1 MPFSVREGIN
11 IFLAGYVPTEN
22 MRFRDFELSFR
33 VKQDDSDADGLGGK
47 KAKDLTE
54 EEKKKL
60 EDLKKRAD
68 YHYPLM
74 TKTLGPFSLKVEAG
88 TFSPSETIVMLG

>member
-54 EEKKKL
+54 EEK
-60 EDLKKRAD
+60 
-68 YHYPLM
+68 
-74 TKTLGPFSLKVEAG
+74 
-88 TFSPSETIVMLG
+88 

>member
-11 IFLAGYVPTEN
+11 IFIAGYVPTEN

-33 VKQDDSDADGLGGK
+33 VKEADSDADGLGGK
-47 KAKDLTE
+47 KLKELTE

-60 EDLKKRAD
+60 EELKKRAD
-68 YHYPLM
+68 YHLVDVYL
-74 TKTLGPFSLKVEAG
+74 
-88 TFSPSETIVMLG
+88 